1 MSLLNKIN
9 ELINPETINRLSSIT
24 GESSINVEKGLKGAI
39 PTILLALSNKNES
52 DLSSITSTA
61 LNTLSNSSQTQN
73 HSSIL
78 KSIFGDRLEN
88 ILFSIADFAGLKQSS
103 MHLIANTS
111 VTSVFESLKSLVPN
125 FDVSSIKNIL
135 KENQTQ
141 ILGLLPA
148 GLATDLGAKTTF
160 DSIKPNY
167 TDNKVHNQEPVRPQS
182 NYKAPEP
189 ERTNTVGV
197 AQDKGSNPLKWIIP
211 LLILLAVAFF
221 LWKGCNNKE
230 VVTPI
235 NEVDSVKVDE
245 VDTVTINE
253 PTTTTRESLMVELP
267 NGTTLNAYK
276 GGIEEKLVEFLRTDY
291 KALGEAK
298 LKETWFDFDNLNF
311 ETGSAVVT
319 ADSKL
324 QLDNIVAILK
334 AFPNAKLKIGGYTD
348 KTGNEAVN
356 KKLSADRANTVKSHI
371 EAAGLGKQVD
381 GAEGYGSEFAKYN
394 ADAPEEE
401 RVLDRHVS
409 VSVR

>member
-24 GESSINVEKGLKGAI
+24 GESSHSVEKGLKGAI
-39 PTILLALSNKNES
+39 PTILLALTNKNDSE
-52 DLSSITSTA
+52 LSSIASTA
-61 LNTLSNSSQTQN
+61 QAAFSNPAQTQN

-111 VTSVFESLKSLVPN
+111 VTSVFESLKSMVPSL
-125 FDVSSIKNIL
+125 DTQSIKSIL
-135 KENQTQ
+135 KDNQGQ

-148 GLATDLGAKTTF
+148 GLATDLGSKATF

-167 TDNKVHNQEPVRPQS
+167 TDPKLETQEPVRTQTT
-182 NYKAPEP
+182 YREPEP
-189 ERTNTVGV
+189 QRTNTVGV
-197 AQDKGSNPLKWIIP
+197 AEDKGSNPLKWIIP

-221 LWKGCNNKE
+221 LWRGCNDKE
-230 VVTPI
+230 VVTTTTT
-235 NEVDSVKVDE
+235 VDTLK
-245 VDTVTINE
+245 VDTVDTVNVTE
-253 PTTTTRESLMVELP
+253 EVVPARESLMVELP

-276 GGIEEKLVEFLRTDY
+276 GGIEEKLVEFLKTDY
-291 KALGEAK
+291 KALGETK

-319 ADSKL
+319 ADSKV

-334 AFPNAKLKIGGYTD
+334 AFPEAKLKIGGYTD

-356 KKLSADRANTVKSHI
+356 KKLSADRANTVKAHL

-381 GAEGYGSEFAKYN
+381 DAEGYGSEFAKYG

>member
-24 GESSINVEKGLKGAI
+24 GESSISVEKGLKGAI
-39 PTILLALSNKNES
+39 PTILLALTNKNDSE
-52 DLSSITSTA
+52 LSSITSTVQSA
-61 LNTLSNSSQTQN
+61 FNNSSTNQN

-111 VTSVFESLKSLVPN
+111 VTSVFESLKSLVPSL
-125 FDVSSIKNIL
+125 DIQSL
-135 KENQTQ
+135 KSVLKDNQSQ

-148 GLATDLGAKTTF
+148 GLATDLGSKATF
-160 DSIKPNY
+160 DAIKPNY
-167 TDNKVHNQEPVRPQS
+167 TEPKVEIQEPVRTQTT
-182 NYKAPEP
+182 YKAPEP
-189 ERTNTVGV
+189 QKTNTVGV
-197 AQDKGSNPLKWIIP
+197 AEDKGSNPLKWIIP

-221 LWKGCNNKE
+221 LWKGCDEKE
-230 VVTPI
+230 VVTTTTT
-235 NEVDSVKVDE
+235 VDTLQVKDL
-245 VDTVTINE
+245 DTVTVTE
-253 PTTTTRESLMVELP
+253 DVVPARESLMVELP

-276 GGIEEKLVEFLRTDY
+276 GGIEEKLVEFLKTDY
-291 KALGEAK
+291 KSLGEAK

-319 ADSKL
+319 TDSKL

-334 AFPNAKLKIGGYTD
+334 AFPEAKLKIGGYTD

-356 KKLSADRANTVKSHI
+356 KKLSADRANTVKAHL
-371 EAAGLGKQVD
+371 EAAGHGKQVD
-381 GAEGYGSEFAKYN
+381 GAEGYGSEFAKYG